1 MFKTKSYM
9 KRKDFLNVCL
19 CLLAAVV
26 GFSCVSSKKYNE
38 LLAKSDACAQKG
50 ASLEKE
56 NMQYSED
63 LTECKA
69 KTAHLEDLLL
79 AARMEADTM
88 RRDYLL
94 CNEELTQLKN
104 SYSQMDKRYKST
116 VSSKNELAE
125 ALSLKEAE
133 LAEKEAEL
141 AEKEKALAEKEAR
154 VNELQ
159 GILNRK
165 DAEMNALL
173 DKVNDALLGFKDKG
187 LSVYTKNGKVYVS
200 MDEKLLF
207 ASGSWTVGADGRE
220 ALRELSGILA
230 RNPEIQV
237 MIEGHTDNVTM
248 RGRGDV
254 KDNWDLS
261 VMRATAI
268 AKILLENK
276 EVNPA
281 QVAASGRGEY
291 LPIASIDDAEG
302 RVKNRRTEIILTPKL
317 DELFQLLGN

>member
-1 MFKTKSYM
+1 M
-9 KRKDFLNVCL
+9 KNKWFSNTCL
-19 CLLAAVV
+19 FLLAAGL

-38 LLAKSDACAQKG
+38 LMSKSEACSQKS
-50 ASLEKE
+50 AALEKE
-56 NMQYSED
+56 NLQYSED
-63 LTECKA
+63 LTECQAKA
-69 KTAHLEDLLL
+69 DLLASQL
-79 AARMEADTM
+79 QTARMEADTM
-88 RRDYLL
+88 RRNYLL
-94 CNEELTQLKN
+94 CSEELADMKN
-104 SYSQMDKRYKST
+104 SYKQMDSRYKTT

-125 ALSLKEAE
+125 ALSVKEAE

-159 GILNRK
+159 GILDRK

-173 DKVNDALLGFKDKG
+173 NKVNDALLGFKDKG
-187 LSVYTKNGKVYVS
+187 LSIYTKNGKVYVS
-200 MDEKLLF
+200 MAEKLLF

-276 EVNPA
+276 EVNPS
-281 QVAASGRGEY
+281 QITASGRGEY
-291 LPIASIDDAEG
+291 LPIASNDDVEG

>member
-1 MFKTKSYM
+1 M
-9 KRKDFLNVCL
+9 KIGLVSKICL
-19 CLLAAVV
+19 FGLTAGMV
-26 GFSCVSSKKYNE
+26 FSCVSSKKYNE
-38 LLAKSDACAQKG
+38 LLSKSEACAQKS
-50 ASLEKE
+50 AALEKE
-56 NMQYSED
+56 NLQYSED
-63 LTECKA
+63 LTECQA
-69 KTAHLEDLLL
+69 QTAHLEDLLQ
-79 AARMEADTM
+79 AARTEADTM

-94 CNEELTQLKN
+94 CSEELAQLKN
-104 SYSQMDKRYKST
+104 SYRQMDNRYKTT

-159 GILNRK
+159 GILDRK

-173 DKVNDALLGFKDKG
+173 NKVNDALLGFKDKG
-187 LSVYTKNGKVYVS
+187 LTVYTKNGKVYVS
-200 MDEKLLF
+200 MAEKLLF

-237 MIEGHTDNVTM
+237 MIEGHTDNVTL

-276 EVNPA
+276 DVNPA
-281 QVAASGRGEY
+281 QIAASGRGEFM
-291 LPIASIDDAEG
+291 PIASNDDADG
-302 RVKNRRTEIILTPKL
+302 RARNRRTEIILTPKL

>member
-1 MFKTKSYM
+1 M
-9 KRKDFLNVCL
+9 V
-19 CLLAAVV
+19 AVA

-38 LLAKSDACAQKG
+38 LLSQNNACTQKSAA
-50 ASLEKE
+50 LEKE
-56 NMQYSED
+56 NLQYSEN
-63 LTECKA
+63 LTECEAKA
-69 KTAHLEDLLL
+69 AHLEELLQ
-79 AARMEADTM
+79 AARLEADTM
-88 RRDYLL
+88 KRDYLL
-94 CNEELTQLKN
+94 CSEELAQMKN
-104 SYSQMDKRYKST
+104 SYKQMDSRYKTT

-159 GILNRK
+159 GILDRK

-173 DKVNDALLGFKDKG
+173 TKVNDALLGFKDKG

-200 MDEKLLF
+200 MAEKLLF
-207 ASGSWTVGADGRE
+207 ASGSWTVGADGRA

-281 QVAASGRGEY
+281 QIAASGRGEY
-291 LPIASIDDAEG
+291 MPIASNDDAEG